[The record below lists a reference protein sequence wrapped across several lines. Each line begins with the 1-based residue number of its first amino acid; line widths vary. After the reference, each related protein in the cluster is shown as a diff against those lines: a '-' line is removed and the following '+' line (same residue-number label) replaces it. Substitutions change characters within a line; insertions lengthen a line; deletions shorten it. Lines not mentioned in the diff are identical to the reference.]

1 MKRRAL
7 ALKANPCFLPQSSLG
22 KAVKYFLNE
31 YTAAVGYLRDGQF
44 QIDNNL
50 VYAARGINEI
60 MPRPGLCRAAKNNR
74 LFLRWFPVFR
84 GRSVRHN

>member
-1 MKRRAL
+1 
-7 ALKANPCFLPQSSLG
+7 
-22 KAVKYFLNE
+22 
-31 YTAAVGYLRDGQF
+31 VGYLRDGQF